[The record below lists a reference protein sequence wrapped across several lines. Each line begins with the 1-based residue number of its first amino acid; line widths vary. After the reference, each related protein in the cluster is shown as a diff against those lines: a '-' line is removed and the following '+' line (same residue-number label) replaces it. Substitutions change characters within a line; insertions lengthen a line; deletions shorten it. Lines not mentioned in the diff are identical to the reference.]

1 MGASSMI
8 LILSQSA
15 MEPTTEEV
23 MDWLE
28 TLGEP
33 CLRLNGED
41 VDGPTA
47 LTIRLDGE
55 DVILGLEAGGV
66 ELPLAEAGAV
76 WYRRW
81 LNERRHE
88 MLPSMLAQSDQ
99 TNPTDPTDPP
109 HQLGHSWADSHK
121 LDYDLR
127 RHLTQESRKL
137 SDFLFTRF
145 AGLPWLSHPRRSGL
159 NKLDVLTRAAR
170 AGFITPATLVT
181 TEREALRRFCE
192 IHGTVITKPIGEVDM
207 FLEGERSHFLFT
219 TALDLAAIDELP
231 ERFAPSLFQEQVDKE
246 YELRIFYLDGE
257 CHAMA
262 IFSQNDPQTRTDFRR
277 YNRERPNRTVPYRL
291 PPDSEERIRRLMT
304 DLDLETGSID
314 LLQARDGR
322 DGQDGHEVFLEIN
335 PVGQFGMV
343 SKPCNYG
350 LEKRVAELLIRKAAD
365 GRRS

>member
-1 MGASSMI
+1 MI
-8 LILSQSA
+8 LILSQSS

-28 TLGEP
+28 ALGEP

-47 LTIRLDGE
+47 LRIRLDGE
-55 DVILGLEAGGV
+55 DVVLELEADGV
-66 ELPLAEAGAV
+66 ELPLAEIGAV

-81 LNERRHE
+81 LPERRSE
-88 MLPSMLAQSDQ
+88 MLPSLL
-99 TNPTDPTDPP
+99 DPLE
-109 HQLGHSWADSHK
+109 QEADSK

-127 RHLTQESRKL
+127 RHLTLESRKL
-137 SDFLFTRF
+137 SDFLFLRF
-145 AGLPWLSHPRRSGL
+145 AGLPWLSQPRRASL

-170 AGFITPATLVT
+170 AGFDTPATLVT
-181 TEREALRRFCE
+181 TEREALRRFCAA
-192 IHGTVITKPIGEVDM
+192 HGTVITKPIGEVDM

-219 TALDLAAIDELP
+219 TALDLAAVDALP
-231 ERFAPSLFQEQVDKE
+231 ERFAPSLFQEMVDKE

-262 IFSQNDPQTRTDFRR
+262 IFSQNDPQTQTDFRR
-277 YNRERPNRTVPYRL
+277 YNREKPNRTVPFRL
-291 PPDSEERIRRLMT
+291 TPDTEERIRRLMA
-304 DLDLETGSID
+304 DLALETGSID
-314 LLQARDGR
+314 LLVTRDGR
-322 DGQDGHEVFLEIN
+322 EVFLEVN

-343 SKPCNYG
+343 SKPCNYR
-350 LEKRVAELLIRKAAD
+350 LERKVAELLIRKAAD

>member
-1 MGASSMI
+1 MI
-8 LILSQSA
+8 LILSQSS

-28 TLGEP
+28 ALGEP
-33 CLRLNGED
+33 CVRLNGED

-47 LTIRLDGE
+47 LRIRVEGE
-55 DVILGLEAGGV
+55 DVALGFEAGGV
-66 ELPLAEAGAV
+66 ELPLGEVGAV

-81 LNERRHE
+81 LYERRSE
-88 MLPSMLAQSDQ
+88 MMPNLVEQPS
-99 TNPTDPTDPP
+99 
-109 HQLGHSWADSHK
+109 ADSHK

-127 RHLTQESRKL
+127 RHLTLESRKL

-145 AGLPWLSHPRRSGL
+145 AGLPWLSQPRRASL

-170 AGFITPATLVT
+170 AGFTTPETLVT
-181 TEREALRRFCE
+181 TEREALRRFCAT
-192 IHGTVITKPIGEVDM
+192 HGRVITKPIGEVDM

-219 TALDLAAIDELP
+219 TALDLAAVDALP

-246 YELRIFYLDGE
+246 YELRIFYLEGE

-262 IFSQNDPQTRTDFRR
+262 IFSQNDPQTQTDFRR
-277 YNRERPNRTVPYRL
+277 YNREKPNRTVPFRL
-291 PPDSEERIRRLMT
+291 SPDSEERIRRLMA
-304 DLDLETGSID
+304 DLNLETGSID
-314 LLQARDGR
+314 LLVARDGR
-322 DGQDGHEVFLEIN
+322 DGREVFLEIN

-343 SKPCNYG
+343 SKPCNYR
-350 LEKRVAELLIRKAAD
+350 LEKKVAELLIRKAAH

>member
-1 MGASSMI
+1 MI

-28 TLGEP
+28 ALGEP
-33 CLRLNGED
+33 YVRLNGED

-47 LTIRLDGE
+47 VRIRVEGE
-55 DVILGLEAGGV
+55 DVTLGFEVGGV
-66 ELPLAEAGAV
+66 ELPLSEIGAV

-81 LNERRHE
+81 LHERRHE
-88 MLPSMLAQSDQ
+88 TLPSMLAQIDQ
-99 TNPTDPTDPP
+99 TDPTD
-109 HQLGHSWADSHK
+109 QLGQPSADSYK

-145 AGLPWLSHPRRSGL
+145 AGLPWLSHPRRASL

-170 AGFITPATLVT
+170 AGFVTPATLVT
-181 TEREALRRFCE
+181 TERESLRRFCE

-219 TALDLAAIDELP
+219 TALALAAVDALP

-246 YELRIFYLDGE
+246 HELRIFYLDGE

-277 YNRERPNRTVPYRL
+277 YNREKPNRTVPYRL

-314 LLQARDGR
+314 LLVTRDGR
-322 DGQDGHEVFLEIN
+322 EIFLEIN

-343 SKPCNYG
+343 SRPCNYR
-350 LEKRVAELLIRKAAD
+350 LERKVAELLIRKAAD